1 VGNLN
6 LQVFSIAFNDSNP
19 SNNPAIRV
27 FDLGYKLLG
36 QSVSRPKSE
45 DYAIAPGSQQSV
57 FNGTRITLI
66 DGTTAFSSTQP
77 SPATNTYRFTAT
89 GGTLPV
95 FRTDRLLGVDTTT
108 ELTVVVNG
116 PLATYIENYSTDLI
130 VNSLAGV
137 PGHVYQFTFNG
148 TPIVYASQ
156 PSQITVNTVN
166 DLSYLYTFSFNGTPI
181 NYTSQGGD
189 TPSSILYA
197 LSVAFN
203 LAISPSVATSSVNG
217 TTLVITAAVPSTPFA
232 ITAVDPNLTST
243 NDSYAQILAGL
254 AAQFALL
261 IPTTIATTLISGT
274 GAGTTL
280 TISAAVPGAAI
291 VITAV
296 DSQLT
301 NTLATTMNTTNV
313 VVGDQLFIDTGAG
326 FSQSNAGLF
335 TIIAKTA
342 NSLTVQNLN
351 ASGQTATILDPTQF
365 LAFSN
370 GGGMSNQVQIGDK
383 VVISAGFSQADWGT
397 YVITNVTPLWF
408 EVSIA
413 APNGIPLETGI
424 MPGAAGLVFYSAAKQ
439 FVLIAAQNTCSVQ
452 VNGDTSNS
460 IMLQPTEPNNQ
471 ERPALYL
478 QQGTVYSLSITNL
491 SLETLDVIVATAE

>member
-1 VGNLN
+1 MGNLN
-6 LQVFSIAFNDSNP
+6 LQVFSIAYNDSTP

-57 FNGTRITLI
+57 FNGTRTTAI
-66 DGTTAFSSTQP
+66 DGTTAFTVTQP
-77 SPATNTYRFTAT
+77 NLATNTYRFTST
-89 GGTLPV
+89 GGTPPV
-95 FRTDRLLGVDTTT
+95 LRTDRMLGVDNTT

-116 PLATYIENYSTDLI
+116 PLATYIENYSTDMI

-156 PSQITVNTVN
+156 PSQVVVNTVN
-166 DLSYLYTFSFNGTPI
+166 DSSYTYTFTFNSTVVQ
-181 NYTSQGGD
+181 YTSQTGD

-197 LSVAFN
+197 LTQAFN
-203 LAISPSVATSSVNG
+203 LAVSPSVATATLNG
-217 TTLVITAAVPSTPFA
+217 TTLIITAAVAATPFTV
-232 ITAVDPNLTST
+232 TAVDPNLTSV
-243 NDSYAQILAGL
+243 NDSYAQILGGL
-254 AAQFALL
+254 DAQFAVL
-261 IPTTIATTLISGT
+261 IPNTIATTLITGT
-274 GAGTTL
+274 GSGTTL
-280 TISAAVPGAAI
+280 TISASVPGTAI
-291 VITAV
+291 TITAV

-326 FSQSNAGLF
+326 FSQADSGLF

-351 ASGQTATILDPTQF
+351 AVAQTATILDPTQF

-370 GGGMSNQVQIGDK
+370 GGGVSNQVQIGDK
-383 VVISAGFSQADWGT
+383 VVISAGFSQVDWGT
-397 YVITNVTPLWF
+397 YAITNVTPLWF
-408 EVSIA
+408 EVAIG
-413 APNGIPLETGI
+413 APNGIPLESGVI
-424 MPGAAGLVFYSAAKQ
+424 PGAAGLVFYSAAKQ
-439 FVLIAAQNTCSVQ
+439 FVLIAAQNVCSIQ
-452 VNGDTSNS
+452 VNGDATNS